1 MFYFVDFD
9 TAQSKTGEAE
19 LKQRL
24 VDKINEMVANDSIKL
39 YMLSPQY
46 QKDIKNQS
54 LFSKDSTYFFRKQF
68 PVSEKLTSEID
79 IHIMT
84 KAKVLPG
91 PQVFA
96 IKTFVFQSF
105 FEDSQLLDPIYSQ
118 PPTSKEIEKELDET
132 RKETDKRLMNKYGSY
147 RKK

>member
-1 MFYFVDFD
+1 
-9 TAQSKTGEAE
+9 
-19 LKQRL
+19 
-24 VDKINEMVANDSIKL
+24 
-39 YMLSPQY
+39 MLSPQY

-96 IKTFVFQSF
+96 IKIFVFQNF

-118 PPTSKEIEKELDET
+118 PTTSKEIEKELDET
-132 RKETDKRLMNKYGSY
+132 RKETDKRLMNKYGS
-147 RKK
+147 

>member
-54 LFSKDSTYFFRKQF
+54 LFNKGSTYFFRKQF

-96 IKTFVFQSF
+96 IKTFVFQNF
-105 FEDSQLLDPIYSQ
+105 FEDSQLLDPIYSK
-118 PPTSKEIEKELDET
+118 PPTTKEIEKELDET
-132 RKETDKRLMNKYGSY
+132 RKETDKRLMNKYGS
-147 RKK
+147 

>member
-1 MFYFVDFD
+1 
-9 TAQSKTGEAE
+9 
-19 LKQRL
+19 
-24 VDKINEMVANDSIKL
+24 
-39 YMLSPQY
+39 MLSPQY

-96 IKTFVFQSF
+96 IKTFVFQNF

-132 RKETDKRLMNKYGSY
+132 RKETDKRLMNKYGS
-147 RKK
+147 

>member
-24 VDKINEMVANDSIKL
+24 VDKINKMVVNDSIKL

-54 LFSKDSTYFFRKQF
+54 LLSKDSTYFFRKQF

-96 IKTFVFQSF
+96 IKTFVFQNF

-118 PPTSKEIEKELDET
+118 PTTSKEIEKELDET
-132 RKETDKRLMNKYGSY
+132 RKETDKRLMNKYGS
-147 RKK
+147 

>member
-1 MFYFVDFD
+1 MCKSNFKVLTGKVFVKGENSLQYFLNFL
-9 TAQSKTGEAE
+9 TE

-24 VDKINEMVANDSIKL
+24 IDKINEMVANDSIKL

-54 LFSKDSTYFFRKQF
+54 LFSKGSTYFFRKQF
-68 PVSEKLTSEID
+68 PVSEKLISEID
-79 IHIMT
+79 IHIMK

-96 IKTFVFQSF
+96 IRTFIFGNF
-105 FEDSQLLDPIYSQ
+105 FEYSQLLDPICSQ
-118 PPTSKEIEKELDET
+118 PATSEQIEKGI
-132 RKETDKRLMNKYGSY
+132 R
-147 RKK
+147 

>member
-1 MFYFVDFD
+1 MFVKGENSLQYFLNFL
-9 TAQSKTGEAE
+9 AE

-54 LFSKDSTYFFRKQF
+54 LFNKGSTYFFRKQF
-68 PVSEKLTSEID
+68 PVSEKLISEID
-79 IHIMT
+79 IHIMK

-91 PQVFA
+91 RQVFA
-96 IKTFVFQSF
+96 IRTFWKIFS
-105 FEDSQLLDPIYSQ
+105 
-118 PPTSKEIEKELDET
+118 
-132 RKETDKRLMNKYGSY
+132 NKVNY
-147 RKK
+147 